1 MKRIICIL
9 LILTMLLPLTLS
21 AAPAGLGLYKV
32 TASMLNVRSGP
43 SSSYSAIGAL
53 YSGSNVEVLEI
64 SNGWGRINY
73 NGRTGW
79 ISLSY
84 AVHTGSKQY
93 SVSAGGLAMIK
104 SLEGYYKFKY
114 WDYSQWSIGYGTRCE
129 EHEYPNGITEPEASA
144 LLVKVLANYEAYV
157 DSFLGVNGI
166 EVSQQQYDA
175 LVSFTYNLGNVWVSS
190 SDFKLR
196 TILLNGIVGY
206 SEQEI
211 RDAFGQFVYAGGQV
225 VNGLIYRRKVEA
237 DMFMKGTITTPV
249 AGFDDVRSNAWYADE
264 VSFCVDKGYMKGMSS
279 TVFSPNSNVTREQ
292 FVLILANIAGADTN
306 VYKNISSG
314 MSDVP
319 TGQWYSGAVTWAVQS
334 GFVSG
339 VSEGVFGRGQA
350 IQRAALAR
358 LLYLY
363 AEQNGMDVMGR
374 AELSEFGDYDIISLK
389 SSAWMVA
396 PLCWAVD
403 KGIISG
409 VERNGVTYLDPRAS
423 ATRAQT
429 ARMLMQFSELE

>member
-1 MKRIICIL
+1 
-9 LILTMLLPLTLS
+9 MLLPLTLS

>member
-1 MKRIICIL
+1 
-9 LILTMLLPLTLS
+9 MLLPLTLS

-93 SVSAGGLAMIK
+93 SVSAEGLAMIK

-429 ARMLMQFSELE
+429 ARMLMQFAEQTHARSAG